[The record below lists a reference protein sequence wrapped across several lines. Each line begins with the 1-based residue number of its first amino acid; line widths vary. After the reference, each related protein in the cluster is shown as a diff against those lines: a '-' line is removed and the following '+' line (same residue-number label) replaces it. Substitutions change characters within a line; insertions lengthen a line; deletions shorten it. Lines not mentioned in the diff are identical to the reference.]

1 LYVYIKKFR
10 LIPYDKTLFI
20 ANFINQPSTFFKKE
34 VINKIG
40 LLDINLRYEMD
51 YEYWLRMIKNGFK
64 NYYINIPLS
73 YFRVHSSS
81 KGGAEFQRQFDEEIK
96 VAKKY
101 CKNKFLINL
110 TQVKQQDDC
119 WNL

>member
-1 LYVYIKKFR
+1 
-10 LIPYDKTLFI
+10 
-20 ANFINQPSTFFKKE
+20 
-34 VINKIG
+34 
-40 LLDINLRYEMD
+40 MD

-81 KGGAEFQRQFDEEIK
+81 KGGAEFEKQFDEEIK

-101 CKNKFLINL
+101 CKNNFLINL
-110 TQVKQQDDC
+110 HKLHNKMIVGIYK
-119 WNL
+119 LIK